1 MSRLFFCLFFG
12 SRVIISPIMENEY
25 LTKME
30 LMARL
35 KVSRTIIDKFMRQG
49 LPYIKLERRVLFKRE
64 DVDAFL
70 ESKTIR
76 KAKTR

>member
-1 MSRLFFCLFFG
+1 
-12 SRVIISPIMENEY
+12 
-25 LTKME
+25 ME

-49 LPYIKLERRVLFKRE
+49 LPYIKLERRVLFKCK
-64 DVDAFL
+64 DVDLFL